1 MWGSCHVISLWLDNN
16 VMLDAEN
23 GDSRCWFFGIATWSW
38 TMCHHGPSNQRV
50 PSKQTKLISSTS
62 CVRKIPQKHTSLW
75 ENTEKNKH
83 LWHKL
88 HLFYP
93 FTIQRFQHLLRHP
106 KKPTWPTV
114 SSSATTPE
122 ISRPGSRYLRKPMM
136 KASLFTKA
144 VFLGGGGG
152 TWVGWIFLGRIHRI
166 FAIGTCGGL
175 HA

>member
-1 MWGSCHVISLWLDNN
+1 MWFHYDWTIMSCWMPKTEIHVVDFLALQ
-16 VMLDAEN
+16 LEAEQCAITDRPTKGCRQSKLN
-23 GDSRCWFFGIATWSW
+23 WFLQQVVWGKYLKNTPPYEKI
-38 TMCHHGPSNQRV
+38 
-50 PSKQTKLISSTS
+50 
-62 CVRKIPQKHTSLW
+62 RK
-75 ENTEKNKH
+75 KNKH